1 VASVSGYYGPPI
13 RLPDTGLSPYDVLS
27 KPPVSSSDIRFIREA
42 TAKVGG
48 AVGEV
53 EVRQTEPLVVP
64 FGVA

>member
-1 VASVSGYYGPPI
+1 VEK
-13 RLPDTGLSPYDVLS
+13 VLN
-27 KPPVSSSDIRFIREA
+27 IFQIREA